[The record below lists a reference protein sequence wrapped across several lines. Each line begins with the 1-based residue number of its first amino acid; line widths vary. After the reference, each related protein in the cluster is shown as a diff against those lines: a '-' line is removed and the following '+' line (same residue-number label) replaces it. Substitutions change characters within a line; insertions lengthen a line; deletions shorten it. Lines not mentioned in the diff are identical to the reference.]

1 MSEIFVLDACA
12 LIDLINKED
21 GAEIIEDVL
30 KRAQAGNVSIIMN
43 KLNFLEVY
51 YDLYR
56 SYGEEV
62 ADKLI
67 RNINKPP
74 IVIHSE
80 LSDTVFKEAGRLK
93 ASYKISIAD
102 SIALGEAIVS
112 GGQLLTSD
120 HHEFDV
126 IEKSE
131 NIKFYWIR

>member
-12 LIDLINKED
+12 LIALINKED

-120 HHEFDV
+120 HHEFDL

-131 NIKFYWIR
+131 DIRFYWIR